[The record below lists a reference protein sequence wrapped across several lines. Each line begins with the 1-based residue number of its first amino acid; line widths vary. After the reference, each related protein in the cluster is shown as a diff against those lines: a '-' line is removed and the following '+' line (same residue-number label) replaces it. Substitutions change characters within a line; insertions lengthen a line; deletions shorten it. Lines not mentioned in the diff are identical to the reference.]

1 MASNW
6 LPVMPPHSDE
16 LLELDCDVD
25 DLTGDMFKYVIPA
38 AVLLANTSV
47 MNISL
52 SLELEG
58 PRSSFTLGIPQILL
72 LSYKIQKTIS
82 EIFMMKPTLVFV
94 WIVILD
100 FVVNLK
106 LCSFSPVS
114 ATSLPTDVVT

>member
-1 MASNW
+1 
-6 LPVMPPHSDE
+6 MPPHSDE
-16 LLELDCDVD
+16 LLELDGDVD

-52 SLELEG
+52 SLELDG
-58 PRSSFTLGIPQILL
+58 PPSSFTLGIPQILL
-72 LSYKIQKTIS
+72 LSYKIHKIHKTIS

-106 LCSFSPVS
+106 LCSISPVS